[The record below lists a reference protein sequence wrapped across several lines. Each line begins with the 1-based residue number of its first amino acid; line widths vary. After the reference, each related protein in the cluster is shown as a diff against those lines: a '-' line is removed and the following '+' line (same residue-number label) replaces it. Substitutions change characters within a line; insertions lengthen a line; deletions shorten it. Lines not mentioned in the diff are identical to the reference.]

1 MPPDSSLAPL
11 DDGVLARRIAAA
23 GDAPDSAAE
32 AELYG
37 RLAPRVRLYGRRH
50 LRDPNA
56 ADDLVQQVLVM
67 TLESLRTGKVREPER
82 ITSFVLGACRMTVL
96 EWRRGSRRRE
106 ALLAEWGGAEEAYVA
121 PEPLA
126 LEGERLAACLESL
139 SERERTVVVLT
150 FFSDSPAQQVGTQLG
165 LAAGNVRVIQH
176 RALGRLREC
185 MGLGGEAP

>member
-23 GDAPDSAAE
+23 GDVPDSAAE

-50 LRDPNA
+50 LRDPNT

-67 TLESLRTGKVREPER
+67 TLESLRTGKVREPAR

-139 SERERTVVVLT
+139 SERERTVVVMT

-165 LAAGNVRVIQH
+165 LAAGNVRVIRH